1 MITYYINDKD
11 VYNHSNPKQIIR
23 HVRLKLQIVSGSMPL
38 NSTIYWLQPTTA
50 LRNAFF
56 VIIDSNKMAES
67 LKSKYLNQKGYKIQY
82 FTPRRLNQDHCGS
95 SLLFFVVHEE
105 SLNCSVGL

>member
-23 HVRLKLQIVSGSMPL
+23 HVRLKLHIVSGSMPL
-38 NSTIYWLQPTTA
+38 NSTIYWLQPSTA

-56 VIIDSNKMAES
+56 VITDSNKMAES
-67 LKSKYLNQKGYKIQY
+67 LKSKIPEPKGIQNTIFY
-82 FTPRRLNQDHCGS
+82 PKETEPRSLWVLA
-95 SLLFFVVHEE
+95 SLL
-105 SLNCSVGL
+105 CSS